1 MFASFVFLAF
11 SLFFMFYGLR
21 MFFAKTAK
29 PFLSGLLSFWLF
41 SRFFLGLF
49 DYLIA
54 HGFDTDFSF
63 ILKFAIPI
71 FYAAPACGFLYLK
84 AMAYDQNKLRPV
96 DYLHLIPVFL
106 YIIEMFF
113 LYFLSPVNWDQ
124 IALELGRTKNIA
136 VVFDVGF
143 MPSSFHF
150 WFKILLTLVYLI
162 LSWDALF
169 RSGLMK
175 IKGWGN
181 FRKKWLFLAVTK
193 VNLFYLVIILETFSQ
208 TEILFATH
216 FVFISQI
223 LYICAIILS
232 LVFTYLFLKDPE
244 VIYGYTLLGEELK
257 ETSAKLKRYLLTN
270 FNEVNSSPPEID
282 TVLLLENIMLREK
295 FFLLPKFDHVMKSL
309 AQSSY
314 LSVDKCSRSI
324 NKTQGLNIPDWVN
337 KYRVDYFIQS
347 FPEKSRINTID
358 AIALESG
365 FSSKSTFYRA
375 FKKEKG
381 MTPSDYFNKN

>member
-1 MFASFVFLAF
+1 ML
-11 SLFFMFYGLR
+11 
-21 MFFAKTAK
+21 FAKTAK
-29 PFLSGLLSFWLF
+29 LFLNGLLSFWLF
-41 SRFFLGLF
+41 SRFFKGVF
-49 DYLIA
+49 EYLTE

-71 FYAAPACGFLYLK
+71 FYAAPACGFLYIKAIAYRQKKLK
-84 AMAYDQNKLRPV
+84 PV
-96 DYLHLIPVFL
+96 DYLHFIPVGL
-106 YIIEMFF
+106 YIIEMLF

-124 IALELGRTKNIA
+124 IALELGQTKNYA
-136 VVFDVGF
+136 VVFDIGF

-150 WFKILLTLVYLI
+150 MFKNLLTLVYLI
-162 LSWDALF
+162 LTWDALF

-193 VNLFYLVIILETFSQ
+193 VSLFYIILLLETLSQ
-208 TEILFATH
+208 TETVFATH
-216 FVFISQI
+216 IIFVSEI
-223 LYICAIILS
+223 LYVFTIILS
-232 LVFTYLFLKDPE
+232 LVFIYLFLNDPE

-270 FNEVNSSPPEID
+270 SIEVNSSSSEID
-282 TVLLLENIMLREK
+282 AVLLLENIMLKEK
-295 FFLLPKFDHVMKSL
+295 LFLLPKLDNIILSL
-309 AQSSY
+309 AQASS

-324 NKTQGLNIPDWVN
+324 NKSQGLSISDWVN

-347 FPEKSRINTID
+347 FPEMSSINTID

-365 FSSKSTFYRA
+365 FSSRTTFYRA

-381 MTPSDYFNKN
+381 MMPSDYFSKN